1 MPIVTFV
8 PGDYTVTVEDG
19 ESLYEAALQAGLP
32 VASSCGGEATCGKC
46 NMTVTEGEEN
56 LSPRTPL
63 EQKVLKKEGRPETD
77 RISCLAR
84 VHGSCKATTT
94 YW

>member
-8 PGDYTVTVEDG
+8 PGDFKVTVDDG
-19 ESLYEAALQAGLP
+19 KSLYEAALQAGLP

-46 NMTVTEGEEN
+46 NMQVTEGEEN
-56 LSPRTPL
+56 VSPRTAL
-63 EQKVLKKEGRPETD
+63 EEKLLKKERRPETD
-77 RISCLAR
+77 RVSCLAR
-84 VHGSCKATTT
+84 VRGDCKATTT